1 MSQPLN
7 TSAIS
12 PCDSFLLVFASVS
25 IPEAG
30 DEQPEEDVKPTPDA
44 LLGNDGE
51 QMLIK
56 ALDGFL
62 LVLSEEGDITYA
74 SANIT
79 ELLGLQQVKEESQ
92 ILWNIVNGCN

>member
-1 MSQPLN
+1 M
-7 TSAIS
+7 
-12 PCDSFLLVFASVS
+12 
-25 IPEAG
+25 
-30 DEQPEEDVKPTPDA
+30 KPTPDA

>member
-1 MSQPLN
+1 M
-7 TSAIS
+7 TAS
-12 PCDSFLLVFASVS
+12 PFFVCSVS
-25 IPEAG
+25 IPKAG
-30 DEQPEEDVKPTPDA
+30 DDLPEEDVKPTPDA
-44 LLGNDGE
+44 LLGNEGE

-79 ELLGLQQVKEESQ
+79 ELLGLQQV
-92 ILWNIVNGCN
+92 